1 MPVFVVDKWRFPK
14 VPDAEVSTL
23 KTNENA
29 PMGDIR
35 TGLEI
40 LRLTAL
46 HSDHHNLSRNQV

>member
-1 MPVFVVDKWRFPK
+1 MPVFVVDKWGFPK